1 MAPSYK
7 IRTVA
12 EKAVFY
18 FLAIEFNYIELHVSI
33 MELSVL
39 ITCVNSKC
47 SDRNLSMPLE
57 WKNVYFLF
65 LYKIDY
71 QNLNLLWLQG
81 VVALEM
87 G

>member
-1 MAPSYK
+1 MDPSYK

-18 FLAIEFNYIELHVSI
+18 FLAIEFNKIELPVSI
-33 MELSVL
+33 MELSVF
-39 ITCVNSKC
+39 ITYVSSEC

-57 WKNVYFLF
+57 WKKCLISF

-71 QNLNLLWLQG
+71 QKSKS
-81 VVALEM
+81 VVASGCWLL
-87 G
+87 